1 MIVSVT
7 YRSPCQNNDGF
18 DAFLSNFEQ
27 LLRDINE
34 LKPSLSVITGDF
46 NARSSS
52 GGLMIPIPQR
62 DQNCFH

>member
-1 MIVSVT
+1 MSVIN
-7 YRSPCQNNDGF
+7 RSPCQNNDGF
-18 DAFLSNFEQ
+18 VSFLSNFEQ

-34 LKPSLSVITGDF
+34 LKPSLSAITGNF

-52 GGLMIPIPQR
+52 GGLMIPISQR